1 MVGSGFAGFQELSR
15 RLLSRSR
22 HLLCERPPERAIRTV
37 CMRPLHPIDR
47 NEQITAVEANRASG
61 SPPIEAERRR
71 SGLGQPI
78 DKHRQGRPSSA
89 AVKRSALRPLNPT
102 FAGKSGCGDVPDALA
117 ELDATVGEILDAV
130 DLLRIR
136 EVSLSPEGCRGCAG
150 QGAQLWQIRID
161 SVHQNLCRRAIVQT
175 AENKN
180 EQVARRECR
189 AA

>member
-1 MVGSGFAGFQELSR
+1 
-15 RLLSRSR
+15 
-22 HLLCERPPERAIRTV
+22 
-37 CMRPLHPIDR
+37 MRIWHPIER
-47 NEQITAVEANRASG
+47 TEQVKAVEANRDS
-61 SPPIEAERRR
+61 SSLPIEAERRR

>member
-1 MVGSGFAGFQELSR
+1 MVRKRFSGFQGLSGRFLAGPACH
-15 RLLSRSR
+15 SRS
-22 HLLCERPPERAIRTV
+22 LQGRPSALSA
-37 CMRPLHPIDR
+37 CGLWHPIER
-47 NEQITAVEANRASG
+47 NEQVKAVEANRDSG
-61 SPPIEAERRR
+61 SLPIEAERRR

-136 EVSLSPEGCRGCAG
+136 EVSLSPEGCRGCGG